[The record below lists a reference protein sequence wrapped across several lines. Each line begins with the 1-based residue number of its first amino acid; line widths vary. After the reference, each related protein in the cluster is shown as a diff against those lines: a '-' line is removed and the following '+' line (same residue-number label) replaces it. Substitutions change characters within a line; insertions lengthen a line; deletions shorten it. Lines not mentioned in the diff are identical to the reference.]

1 MRLASAAAKSS
12 KNGSFLPTQ
21 LPFLVCSQAM
31 GTYGC
36 HWIHIQV
43 SSPGCVSMALLLPA
57 LCSAY
62 GGKLWLCRSQLLISQ
77 CRGWLGL
84 HCGHHP
90 TDQRFWR
97 SRSEIRLFC
106 SLLEPF
112 CVPALVCSPSG
123 LALEHWLWHLQ
134 LGMEIAC
141 PKTQHTRVPVLRLS
155 PSKVNPMLF
164 CMLLLFALA

>member
-1 MRLASAAAKSS
+1 MALFSQP
-12 KNGSFLPTQ
+12 SFLSLCAPKPWGPMGVTGSTSKSP
-21 LPFLVCSQAM
+21 LLGVCQ
-31 GTYGC
+31 
-36 HWIHIQV
+36 W
-43 SSPGCVSMALLLPA
+43 P
-57 LCSAY
+57 CSCRPCAY